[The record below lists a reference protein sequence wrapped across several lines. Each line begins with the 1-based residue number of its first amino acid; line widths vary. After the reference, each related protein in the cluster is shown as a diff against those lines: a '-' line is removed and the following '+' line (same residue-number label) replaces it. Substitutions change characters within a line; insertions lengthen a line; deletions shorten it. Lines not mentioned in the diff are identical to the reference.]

1 MMRFPAQGSFPEKL
15 GQGHGVNQKIKWCSA
30 CGPFFM
36 LCNPSTAIT
45 PRLQTQQ
52 KHFKHDLVGY
62 TSSYEIELHKMA
74 SYLRVSNSKVYIEVT
89 LLSCL
94 LDFLKY

>member
-45 PRLQTQQ
+45 PRLQTPQ
-52 KHFKHDLVGY
+52 KHFKMIWLDIPQVMKLSY
-62 TSSYEIELHKMA
+62 TKWHH
-74 SYLRVSNSKVYIEVT
+74 T
-89 LLSCL
+89 
-94 LDFLKY
+94 

>member
-15 GQGHGVNQKIKWCSA
+15 GQAHGVNQKIKWCSA

-36 LCNPSTAIT
+36 LCNSSTAIT

-89 LLSCL
+89 LLSYL

>member
-36 LCNPSTAIT
+36 LCNPSTTIT

-62 TSSYEIELHKMA
+62 TSSYEIELCKMA
-74 SYLRVSNSKVYIEVT
+74 SYLRVSNSKVYIEVV
-89 LLSCL
+89 LSSYL

>member
-1 MMRFPAQGSFPEKL
+1 MMWFPAQGSFPEKL
-15 GQGHGVNQKIKWCSA
+15 GQGHGVNQKINWCSA

-36 LCNPSTAIT
+36 LCNPSTTIT

-62 TSSYEIELHKMA
+62 TSSYEIKLHKMA
-74 SYLRVSNSKVYIEVT
+74 LYLRVGNSKVYIEVI
-89 LLSCL
+89 LLTYL